1 MPKAPQIKTGKP
13 AISGR
18 QALLVPV
25 LLGLLSMVPVCRQTF
40 VWLES
45 KFFDLLF
52 SSQPFLNQMV
62 GRPEPESPPVL
73 IINKD
78 QTFFQRFQRD
88 PDRGDY
94 AALLELLADAGVGV
108 AAFDF
113 IYDVAG
119 EPSKDQAFAA
129 AIASFPLPVLA
140 HHFIGRGAQT
150 FEKFDLF
157 DARASRPPWP
167 TKLYEPFAAAAAT
180 LGLINVAAD
189 LDATVRYAPLA
200 FHPDE
205 MQEFLPTL
213 GYATWIASLIDRQRT
228 QIAAC
233 FDRQAP
239 DLQGPDASLHA
250 VNYLQAA
257 LASGPFD
264 FRTTGHAGL
273 DAAARRLE
281 LKFIARLLAQRL
293 PAAATVI
300 NSAAGQISLGALPGT
315 TWLEMP
321 LEPLPVIG
329 DPNMPCLRLPFFK
342 TPPPRRSDGIGTI
355 SLGTLIESD
364 ADRSST
370 LLNHRNLLIVE
381 AGGLAQRARVSLP
394 VAQPGTA
401 NLTGQVVFAA
411 GPPVANA
418 DVLAMLPETGYWQET
433 LTDAGG
439 NFTLQ
444 NLPAGLCTI
453 QITAGNLLS
462 WQRGIA
468 RVDTRNGT
476 AITLPLLMFASQTGQ
491 LEISAA
497 VIPEKAEN
505 LAIFGEPL
513 PMLLSDAMG
522 RVPVA
527 ELPPGFSIAG
537 FDEEQ
542 TVTFASGTLKNPS
555 GEPITNQTVAVT
567 AEDNFW
573 TLRFFNRYDLTTGQQ
588 TTIIKNLPNSLDARI
603 AVFGKITAG
612 NTQKTIDLTMLPD
625 TKLTLNNLPAISFEN
640 LASST
645 LSFDYPGIEALNLTL
660 ISETGLKISCT
671 SDQTLIIPP
680 GKYLVLSE
688 LHGARGMFRNNEIGQ
703 RTVFIGSAL
712 PSDQDFI
719 VTPINFMDPG
729 SARLPG
735 VNLHANLFAALSQ
748 QHFLHALP
756 AHSDATPVLWPLL
769 QLALTLPALLLLNLV
784 FIRAGAFWGGLG
796 VMVALASLG
805 LAATGLFLRQM
816 LLPVVFPA
824 FLTGSFGIIRGYLA
838 WAIARRQ
845 EKETRQTFGRFI
857 SSAVVDEILKRPDA
871 LKPGGEKKELT
882 VMFTDL
888 AGFTTISEKLAPE
901 QLTELMNEYLDEM
914 TRILFE
920 HGGTLD
926 KYIGDAIMGF
936 WNHPAAQPDHAQRA
950 VECAISMQRKL
961 AELRQKWLS
970 QGLPKVEVRAGI
982 NTAVCMVGFI
992 GSDIQMNFTCLG
1004 DGVNLASRLEGAN
1017 KAYNTLMMISDTVHA
1032 GIDKKLISTRF
1043 LDFLAVKGKNKPVE
1057 VYEVRGY
1064 RRSET
1069 EVWSKAE
1076 SLYQEGI
1083 KLYLNRSWEEAEAAF
1098 FQVLELIPDDGP
1110 SKVYI
1115 DRCVHFKQ
1123 DPPPQDWDGRFIL
1136 KSK

>member
-1 MPKAPQIKTGKP
+1 
-13 AISGR
+13 
-18 QALLVPV
+18 
-25 LLGLLSMVPVCRQTF
+25 
-40 VWLES
+40 
-45 KFFDLLF
+45 
-52 SSQPFLNQMV
+52 
-62 GRPEPESPPVL
+62 
-73 IINKD
+73 
-78 QTFFQRFQRD
+78 
-88 PDRGDY
+88 
-94 AALLELLADAGVGV
+94 
-108 AAFDF
+108 
-113 IYDVAG
+113 
-119 EPSKDQAFAA
+119 
-129 AIASFPLPVLA
+129 
-140 HHFIGRGAQT
+140 
-150 FEKFDLF
+150 
-157 DARASRPPWP
+157 
-167 TKLYEPFAAAAAT
+167 
-180 LGLINVAAD
+180 LINVAAD

-205 MQEFLPTL
+205 MHEFLPTL

-228 QIAAC
+228 QIVAC
-233 FDRQAP
+233 LEP
-239 DLQGPDASLHA
+239 GGPNLQGPDANQNA
-250 VNYLQAA
+250 INFLQNTV
-257 LASGPFD
+257 ASGPFE

-273 DAAARRLE
+273 DVAARRLE
-281 LKFIARLLAQRL
+281 LKFIARLISQQFPTTARS
-293 PAAATVI
+293 I
-300 NSAAGQISLGALPGT
+300 NAAAGQVSLTSLPAT

-321 LEPLPVIG
+321 PKPLPIIG
-329 DPNMPCLRLPFFK
+329 DADMPCLRLPFFK
-342 TPPPRRSDGIGTI
+342 TPPPRRGDGIETI

-370 LLNHRNLLIVE
+370 LLNHRNLLVVE
-381 AGGLAQRARVSLP
+381 AGGQAQRARIGRP
-394 VAQPGTA
+394 AAQPGTTT
-401 NLTGQVVFAA
+401 LTGRVVFAA
-411 GPPVANA
+411 GPPVAEA
-418 DVLAMLPETGYWQET
+418 EVLAMFSETGYWQET
-433 LTDAGG
+433 HTDADGA
-439 NFTLQ
+439 FALQ

-453 QITAGNLLS
+453 QITAGDQLS
-462 WQRGIA
+462 WQRGVA
-468 RVDTRNGT
+468 RVDTSNGKPLK
-476 AITLPLLMFASQTGQ
+476 LPLLMLASQTGQ
-491 LEISAA
+491 IEIPPL
-497 VIPEKAEN
+497 PEEAEN
-505 LAIFGEPL
+505 LAVFGEPL
-513 PMLLSDAMG
+513 PMLLSDATG
-522 RVPVA
+522 RVPVT

-542 TVTFASGTLKNPS
+542 TVTLASGTLKNPS
-555 GEPITNQTVAVT
+555 GEPIANQTVAVT
-567 AEDNFW
+567 ANDNLW
-573 TLRFFNRYDLTTGQQ
+573 TLRFFNWHDRPAGRQ

-612 NTQKTIDLTMLPD
+612 NAQKTSDLTILPD
-625 TKLTLNNLPAISFEN
+625 EKVVLSDLPAISSEN
-640 LASST
+640 IASSA
-645 LSFDYPGIEALNLTL
+645 LSFDYPGIEAFNLTL
-660 ISETGLKISCT
+660 ISETGLRIRCT
-671 SDQTLIIPP
+671 SDQTVIIPP

-688 LHGARGMFRNNEIGQ
+688 MNGARGMFRNYEIGQ

-735 VNLHANLFAALSQ
+735 VNLHANVFAALSE
-748 QHFLHALP
+748 QHFLRALP
-756 AHSDATPVLWPLL
+756 THSDAAPVFWPLL
-769 QLALTLPALLLLNLV
+769 QLALTMPVLLLLNLV
-784 FIRAGAFWGGLG
+784 FIRAGAFWGGIG
-796 VMVALASLG
+796 VIFALTSLG

-824 FLTGSFGIIRGYLA
+824 FLTGSFGVIRGYLA

-845 EKETRQTFGRFI
+845 EKDTRQTFGRFI
-857 SSAVVDEILKRPDA
+857 SSAVVNEILKHPDA

-914 TRILFE
+914 TRILFAY
-920 HGGTLD
+920 GGTLD

-936 WNHPAAQPDHAQRA
+936 WNHPTAQPDHAQRA

-1064 RRSET
+1064 RRSES
-1069 EVWSKAE
+1069 ELWSKAE
-1076 SLYQEGI
+1076 PLYQEGI
-1083 KLYLNRSWEEAEAAF
+1083 KLYLNRNWQEAEAAF
-1098 FQVLELIPDDGP
+1098 FRVLELMPDDGP

-1123 DPPPQDWDGRFIL
+1123 EPPPQDWDGRFIL